1 MMMMMMMMTTIN
13 SRLPFMKDD
22 GGDHA
27 TGDSGGD
34 DGYDYSDGGDD
45 VGDDHGDCADDDR
58 YLHRQYQKAAWQA
71 QSQKLAPCLLASAIV

>member
-22 GGDHA
+22 GSDHA
-27 TGDSGGD
+27 GDGGGD

-71 QSQKLAPCLLASAIV
+71 QSQKLAPWSLPSGIV

>member
-1 MMMMMMMMTTIN
+1 MMTMMMMTTIN

-71 QSQKLAPCLLASAIV
+71 QSQKLAPWLLPSAIV